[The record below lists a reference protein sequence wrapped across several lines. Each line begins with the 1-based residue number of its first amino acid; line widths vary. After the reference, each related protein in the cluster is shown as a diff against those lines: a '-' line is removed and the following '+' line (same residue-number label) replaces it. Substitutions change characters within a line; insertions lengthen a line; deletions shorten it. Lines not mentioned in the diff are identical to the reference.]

1 MSSYGPGTIAAQST
15 TAYCTNKDH
24 DDATAN
30 DRRYV
35 CTCPAGYVGNGDAAQ
50 GTGNSCTDEDE
61 AGDASCFCDSDAT
74 CTSQTGGYSCR
85 CNAGY
90 YGAKAYATGS
100 HTYRGV
106 SVSITGATG
115 CTVIAVCHTDCFSGN
130 TGST

>member
-1 MSSYGPGTIAAQST
+1 M
-15 TAYCTNKDH
+15 
-24 DDATAN
+24 
-30 DRRYV
+30 

-50 GTGNSCTDEDE
+50 GTGNSCVTVDETTDGTESCLC
-61 AGDASCFCDSDAT
+61 DAQAT
-74 CTSQTGGYSCR
+74 CTSQTGGYTCQCS
-85 CNAGY
+85 AGY
-90 YGAKAYATGS
+90 YGSKAYATGS